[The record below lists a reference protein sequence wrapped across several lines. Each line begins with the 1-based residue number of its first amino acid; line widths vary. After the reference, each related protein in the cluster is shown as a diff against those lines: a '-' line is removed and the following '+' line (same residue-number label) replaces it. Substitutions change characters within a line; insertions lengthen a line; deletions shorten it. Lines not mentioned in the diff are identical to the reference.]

1 MTGWIGNRQS
11 SRVLLCAESLKI
23 VHIIN
28 PRRNERTGG
37 VIPKKG
43 KVPDNVYST
52 AFLNISANIVSK
64 TSRLLTKRTIL
75 LTMIHL

>member
-1 MTGWIGNRQS
+1 MS
-11 SRVLLCAESLKI
+11 ALAELFQ
-23 VHIIN
+23 
-28 PRRNERTGG
+28 RR
-37 VIPKKG
+37 G